1 MFVFKLEM
9 IFLIFIGV
17 IGVIKK
23 LLYCEVV
30 KNFIKDLFIGCIV
43 LVNVGLIEEKYL
55 LKVFVIFLVLVKM
68 LFLIINLFGND
79 SLLFLKLINC
89 LIFFYVVFILLIWYE
104 KYLL

>member
-43 LVNVGLIEEKYL
+43 LVSVGLIEEKYL

-68 LFLIINLFGND
+68 LFLIINLFGDD